1 MKLKKGELRV
11 FYRCEDESKM
21 MDSDLDSYLIEA
33 LDDGFGY
40 DNWSSGTDLTT
51 GVREL
56 AFEKKGE
63 TNEDLD

>member
-11 FYRCEDESKM
+11 FYHCEDESKM
-21 MDSDLDSYLIEA
+21 LDSDLDILFINILIDE
-33 LDDGFGY
+33 GY
-40 DNWSSGTDLTT
+40 DCWACGTDLTT

-63 TNEDLD
+63 GDA